1 MEPSLAETNCMANI
15 RISRVLSQ
23 PPCNLISVF
32 VLFKTGLVLLRPLG
46 ISSMCS
52 CRSTCR
58 NIAAQ
63 VTLSR
68 YLFSFYS
75 YMGIG
80 NLWLAAGI
88 KPSAKFSGLLRC
100 CPDQRD
106 LLLPLISSF
115 IHFPQVKENYQVFFY
130 IILFFPGW
138 APQCT
143 SK

>member
-1 MEPSLAETNCMANI
+1 MEPSLAETNCMANT
-15 RISRVLSQ
+15 RISKVLSQ

-88 KPSAKFSGLLRC
+88 KLSAKFSGLLRC

-106 LLLPLISSF
+106 IPSSPSHFILHSFSLSKRKLSGFFFLYHPL
-115 IHFPQVKENYQVFFY
+115 FPW
-130 IILFFPGW
+130 LGT
-138 APQCT
+138 AMH
-143 SK
+143 